1 MSQTGVYNLSG
12 AKVSDLTLPQEIFG
26 VKINQNTLHQVVL
39 AQQANARGVYA
50 HTKTKGNV
58 SGGGI
63 KPFKQKGTG
72 RARAGSS
79 RSPIWIG
86 GGITFGPLKYR
97 NFTKKI
103 NKKIRKNAIFMAL
116 SARLKD
122 KNIILVDNLT
132 FTSHK
137 TKNAVKLLNLLPI
150 KEGGSILVIISQNDP
165 KVELSFSNI
174 ASCKILMANA
184 LNVVDLLTYDWIIL
198 DLNALR
204 KIEKTH
210 LGKIVTEENIMK
222 TSAKKVTKAKNTKKS
237 NKSK

>member
-1 MSQTGVYNLSG
+1 MSQTSVYNLSG
-12 AKVSDLTLPQEIFG
+12 DKVSDIALPQDIFS

-39 AQQANARGVYA
+39 AQQANARGAIA
-50 HTKTKGNV
+50 HTKTKANV
-58 SGGGI
+58 RGGGI

-103 NKKIRKNAIFMAL
+103 NKKTRRSAIYMAL
-116 SARLKD
+116 SARLQD
-122 KNIILVDNLT
+122 KNIILLDNLS
-132 FTSHK
+132 FSSHK

-150 KEGGSILVIISQNDP
+150 KEGGSILVIISQNNP
-165 KVELSFSNI
+165 KVELAFANI

-184 LNVVDLLTYDWIIL
+184 LNIVDLLTFDWIIM
-198 DLNALR
+198 DLNTMR
-204 KIEKTH
+204 KIEKVY
-210 LGKIVTEENIMK
+210 LGKVITEEKIEK
-222 TSAKKVTKAKNTKKS
+222 TTTKAASKTKKKNKTKKS
-237 NKSK
+237 K